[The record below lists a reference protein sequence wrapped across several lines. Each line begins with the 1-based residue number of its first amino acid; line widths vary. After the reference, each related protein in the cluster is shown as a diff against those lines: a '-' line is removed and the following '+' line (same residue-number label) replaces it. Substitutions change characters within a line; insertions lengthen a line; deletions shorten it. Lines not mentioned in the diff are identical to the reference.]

1 MMLCAVRAATQGQ
14 QSEGISDYFRNV
26 RTGLLEGRGFLRSKQ
41 ARAWLRP
48 LPWDPLLSRFLP
60 LLILCDNGGV
70 STAVSHVTKRFGD
83 LVAVNDLSFEIC
95 PGEIFGLLGP
105 NGSGKTTTVRMILGL
120 LEPDDGQVFVGGF
133 DPQVQPL
140 EVKRRIGYVS
150 EEPILYQAMTPR
162 EVYEL
167 VASVRE
173 LDAETTQQRLE
184 RYLSSLDAAS
194 AMDTVIATLSRGNRQ
209 KVQVIAA
216 LLHQPELLI
225 LDEPLT
231 GLDAK
236 AVRVF
241 KEIVALHRERGCSV
255 LFSTHILEVAAEL
268 CTTIAIINKGK
279 MVAMG
284 TVAELEKRAQAAGAS
299 LEDVFLRL
307 TEEDASVQ
315 AIVRRLREEG

>member
-1 MMLCAVRAATQGQ
+1 MEGEPAEVAGVLFLCHD
-14 QSEGISDYFRNV
+14 ED
-26 RTGLLEGRGFLRSKQ
+26 
-41 ARAWLRP
+41 
-48 LPWDPLLSRFLP
+48 
-60 LLILCDNGGV
+60 V
-70 STAVSHVTKRFGD
+70 STTISHVTKRFGD
-83 LVAVNDLSFEIC
+83 LVAVNDLSFEVR

-105 NGSGKTTTVRMILGL
+105 NGSGKTTTVKTILGL
-120 LEPDDGQVFVGGF
+120 LEPDDGQVLVGGF

-173 LDAETTQQRLE
+173 LDAGTAQQRLE
-184 RYLSSLDAAS
+184 RYLSSLDAAP
-194 AMDTVIATLSRGNRQ
+194 ALDTVIATLSRGNKQ
-209 KVQVIAA
+209 KVQIIAA
-216 LLHQPELLI
+216 LLHQPEFLI

-241 KEIVALHRERGCSV
+241 KEIVALHSERGSSV

-268 CTTIAIINKGK
+268 CTTIAIINKGR

-284 TVAELEKRAQAAGAS
+284 TMAQLEKRAQAAGAS
-299 LEDVFLRL
+299 LEDIFLRL

-315 AIVRRLREEG
+315 AIVRRLRQEG

>member
-1 MMLCAVRAATQGQ
+1 
-14 QSEGISDYFRNV
+14 
-26 RTGLLEGRGFLRSKQ
+26 
-41 ARAWLRP
+41 
-48 LPWDPLLSRFLP
+48 
-60 LLILCDNGGV
+60 V
-70 STAVSHVTKRFGD
+70 STTVNHVTKRFGD
-83 LVAVNDLSFEIC
+83 LVAVNDLSFEIR
-95 PGEIFGLLGP
+95 PGEIIGLLGP
-105 NGSGKTTTVRMILGL
+105 NGSGKTTTVKMILGL
-120 LEPDDGQVFVGGF
+120 LEPDDGQVLVGGF
-133 DPQVQPL
+133 DPHVQPL

-167 VASVRE
+167 VASVRK
-173 LDAETTQQRLE
+173 LDAATAQQRLE
-184 RYLSSLDAAS
+184 RYLSSLDAGS
-194 AMDTVIATLSRGNRQ
+194 AMETVIATLSRGNKQ
-209 KVQVIAA
+209 KVQIIAA

-236 AVRVF
+236 AVKVF
-241 KEIVALHRERGCSV
+241 KEIVSLHRERGGSV

-284 TVAELEKRAQAAGAS
+284 TAAELEKRAQSAGAS

-307 TEEDASVQ
+307 TDADASVQ
-315 AIVRRLREEG
+315 TIVRRLREEA

>member
-1 MMLCAVRAATQGQ
+1 MSTT
-14 QSEGISDYFRNV
+14 ISHLTR
-26 RTGLLEGRGFLRSKQ
+26 
-41 ARAWLRP
+41 
-48 LPWDPLLSRFLP
+48 
-60 LLILCDNGGV
+60 
-70 STAVSHVTKRFGD
+70 RFGD
-83 LVAVNDLSFEIC
+83 LVAVNDLSFEIG
-95 PGEIFGLLGP
+95 PGEIVGLLGP

-120 LEPDDGQVFVGGF
+120 LEPDEGQVLVDGF
-133 DPQVQPL
+133 DPQLQPL
-140 EVKRRIGYVS
+140 EVKRRVGYVS

-173 LDAETTQQRLE
+173 LDAATAQQRLE
-184 RYLSSLDAAS
+184 RYLGSLDAAS
-194 AMDTVIATLSRGNRQ
+194 ALDTVIATLSRGNKQ
-209 KVQVIAA
+209 KVQIIAA

-255 LFSTHILEVAAEL
+255 LFSTHILEVAEEL
-268 CTTIAIINKGK
+268 CSRIAVINKGR

-284 TVAELEKRAQAAGAS
+284 TVAELERRAQSAGAS

-315 AIVRRLREEG
+315 EIVRRLREEG

>member
-1 MMLCAVRAATQGQ
+1 MAGVLLVCDTAT
-14 QSEGISDYFRNV
+14 
-26 RTGLLEGRGFLRSKQ
+26 
-41 ARAWLRP
+41 
-48 LPWDPLLSRFLP
+48 
-60 LLILCDNGGV
+60 V
-70 STAVSHVTKRFGD
+70 STTVSHVTRRFGN
-83 LVAVNDLSFEIC
+83 LVAVDDLSFEIR
-95 PGEIFGLLGP
+95 PGEIVGLLGP

-120 LEPDDGQVFVGGF
+120 LETDDGQVLVEGF
-133 DPQVQPL
+133 DPQTQPL

-150 EEPILYQAMTPR
+150 EEPLLYQAMTPR
-162 EVYEL
+162 EVYEF

-173 LDAETTQQRLE
+173 IDAETAQQRLE

-194 AMDTVIATLSRGNRQ
+194 AMDTVIATLSHGNKQ
-209 KVQVIAA
+209 KVQIIAA

-241 KEIVALHRERGCSV
+241 KEIVALHRERGSSV

-268 CTTIAIINKGK
+268 CTRIAVINKGR

-307 TEEDASVQ
+307 TEADASVQ

>member
-1 MMLCAVRAATQGQ
+1 M
-14 QSEGISDYFRNV
+14 
-26 RTGLLEGRGFLRSKQ
+26 
-41 ARAWLRP
+41 
-48 LPWDPLLSRFLP
+48 
-60 LLILCDNGGV
+60 CDNGRVG
-70 STAVSHVTKRFGD
+70 TIATNLTKRFGD
-83 LVAVNDLSFEIC
+83 LVAVNDLSFEIR

-120 LEPDDGQVFVGGF
+120 LEPDEGHVLVGGF
-133 DPQVQPL
+133 DPQIQPL
-140 EVKRRIGYVS
+140 EVKKRIGYVS
-150 EEPILYQAMTPR
+150 EESILYQSMTPR

-167 VASVRE
+167 VASVRRLE
-173 LDAETTQQRLE
+173 ADAVQQRLD

-194 AMDTVIATLSRGNRQ
+194 AMDTMIATLSRGNRQ
-209 KVQVIAA
+209 KVQIIAA

-268 CTTIAIINKGK
+268 CTTIAVINKGK
-279 MVAMG
+279 MIATG
-284 TVAELEKRAQAAGAS
+284 TLGELEERAQAAGAG
-299 LEDVFLRL
+299 LEDIFLRL

-315 AIVRRLREEG
+315 AIVRHLREET

>member
-1 MMLCAVRAATQGQ
+1 MSTT
-14 QSEGISDYFRNV
+14 ISHLTR
-26 RTGLLEGRGFLRSKQ
+26 
-41 ARAWLRP
+41 
-48 LPWDPLLSRFLP
+48 
-60 LLILCDNGGV
+60 
-70 STAVSHVTKRFGD
+70 RFGE
-83 LVAVNDLSFEIC
+83 LVAVNDLSFEIG
-95 PGEIFGLLGP
+95 PGEIVGLLGP

-120 LEPDDGQVFVGGF
+120 LEPDEGQVLVDGF
-133 DPQVQPL
+133 DPQLQPL
-140 EVKRRIGYVS
+140 DVKRRVGYVS

-173 LDAETTQQRLE
+173 LDAEAAQQRLE
-184 RYLSSLDAAS
+184 RYLGSLDAAS
-194 AMDTVIATLSRGNRQ
+194 ALDTVIATLSRGNKQ
-209 KVQVIAA
+209 KVQIIAA

-255 LFSTHILEVAAEL
+255 LFSTHILEVAEEL
-268 CTTIAIINKGK
+268 CSRIAVINKGR

-284 TVAELEKRAQAAGAS
+284 TVAELERRAQSAGAS

-315 AIVRRLREEG
+315 EIVRRLREEG